1 MKKKLSVMLS
11 VLLTSAL
18 LFTACGSKQTS
29 NSNEES
35 SKKESGK
42 IMCIGSSTLA
52 PVVSKAG
59 DTLKSKHGT
68 WKKMNDK
75 LPDENIELAVSSGGS
90 GAGVK
95 AALEKTANFGLI
107 SREVSKDEK
116 AKMKEYNEIKIGYD
130 ALTLSVNPQN
140 LILKNKK
147 GLTSEEIQ
155 KIFSGEAK
163 TWKDVDPSL
172 PANKI
177 VLVVRDAGG
186 GAAEVFQKAVM
197 GDKKVS
203 KDAVQA
209 PSMGALTQKVIE
221 NKDAI
226 GYASVGL
233 VDQNKGKLT
242 PMEVDG
248 IAPTKENITSGKYK
262 IARPLLLIKDGKLTG
277 VEQTFVDFLKSEEGL
292 KIIDESGFVSIK

>member
-1 MKKKLSVMLS
+1 MLS
-11 VLLTSAL
+11 VLLASAL
-18 LFTACGSKQTS
+18 LFTACGSKQGS
-29 NSNEES
+29 NNKEES
-35 SKKESGK
+35 AKKESGK

-59 DTLKSKHGT
+59 GDTLKSEHGT

-75 LPDENIELAVSSGGS
+75 LPDENIEVSVSSGGS
-90 GAGVK
+90 GAGGVK

-116 AKMKEYNEIKIGYD
+116 GKMKEYNEIKIGYD
-130 ALTLSVNPQN
+130 ALTLSVNPEN
-140 LILKNKK
+140 PILKNKK
-147 GLTSEEIQ
+147 GLTSGEIQ
-155 KIFSGEAK
+155 RIFSGEAK

-172 PANKI
+172 PDNKI

-248 IAPTKENITSGKYK
+248 VAPTKENIIDGKYK
-262 IARPLLLIKDGKLTG
+262 IARPLLLIKDGKLTS
-277 VEQTFVDFLKSEEGL
+277 VEQSFVDFLKSDEGL

>member
-1 MKKKLSVMLS
+1 
-11 VLLTSAL
+11 
-18 LFTACGSKQTS
+18 
-29 NSNEES
+29 
-35 SKKESGK
+35 
-42 IMCIGSSTLA
+42 
-52 PVVSKAG
+52 
-59 DTLKSKHGT
+59 
-68 WKKMNDK
+68 MNDK
-75 LPDENIELAVSSGGS
+75 LPDESIELAVSSGGS

-130 ALTLSVNPQN
+130 ALTLSVNPEN
-140 LILKNKK
+140 PILKNKK

-172 PANKI
+172 PANEI

-248 IAPTKENITSGKYK
+248 VAPTKENITSGKYK
-262 IARPLLLIKDGKLTG
+262 IARPLLLIKDSKLTG